1 MSQKR
6 KYNKLHDSDKFAT
19 QYIRSHELKVHS
31 SPCYLKNEAFLGC
44 TLLPSISSHRVQTNI
59 YHTADN
65 IISDVI
71 CTTLWTIPHTR
82 RLTNRA
88 ADLKNILF
96 LLNCIFYCGMW
107 PLQGQIASECWLH
120 HYLWIIDL
128 REWNYGLISSRKW
141 GRESRWELT
150 LCCVWTFLASLCGL
164 SRGLYARAVVPYDWS
179 GAVGLAKPFCR
190 TIWKERKS
198 QWLFLRINC
207 LLCNGTTVSR
217 KTRK

>member
-19 QYIRSHELKVHS
+19 QYIRSRELKVHS

-44 TLLPSISSHRVQTNI
+44 TLLPSITSHRVQTNI

-107 PLQGQIASECWLH
+107 PLQGQIVSECWLH

-164 SRGLYARAVVPYDWS
+164 SRGLYARAVVP
-179 GAVGLAKPFCR
+179 
-190 TIWKERKS
+190 
-198 QWLFLRINC
+198 
-207 LLCNGTTVSR
+207 
-217 KTRK
+217 